1 MSMTGAELAEIQEAL
16 ARYRGYVERKLRPQ
30 MGPARDRLETLLVR
44 HVDALIAAAEN
55 AQKAQVRE
63 AS

>member
-1 MSMTGAELAEIQEAL
+1 MTGAELAEIKEAL

-44 HVDALIAAAEN
+44 HVDALIASVEAEQQTRAA
-55 AQKAQVRE
+55 
-63 AS
+63 